1 MNMEKLV
8 NLILPE
14 FAFVE
19 GSEHEK
25 NNILSGRTV
34 ILHIRSASVIEILD
48 RDNTFL
54 TEGTLAYNFSFVNSF
69 GIKEPMVATLH
80 YSATLDKDVD
90 REMIIKEIM
99 KPAAQWYCEYAKWED
114 ENILKSATKLFSVLL
129 ASKRPLITE
138 LADKLRLKYPLLPT
152 ISPCPTMRLEA
163 IRSIIPISCRRY
175 PKSV

>member
-8 NLILPE
+8 NLTLPE

-34 ILHIRSASVIEILD
+34 ILHIRSASVVEILD

-69 GIKEPMVATLH
+69 DIKEPMVATLH
-80 YSATLDKDVD
+80 YSATLDKDAD

-114 ENILKSATKLFSVLL
+114 ENIRKEGWK
-129 ASKRPLITE
+129 
-138 LADKLRLKYPLLPT
+138 
-152 ISPCPTMRLEA
+152 
-163 IRSIIPISCRRY
+163 
-175 PKSV
+175 

>member
-25 NNILSGRTV
+25 NNILSG
-34 ILHIRSASVIEILD
+34 SVIEILD

-114 ENILKSATKLFSVLL
+114 ENIRKEGWK
-129 ASKRPLITE
+129 
-138 LADKLRLKYPLLPT
+138 
-152 ISPCPTMRLEA
+152 
-163 IRSIIPISCRRY
+163 
-175 PKSV
+175 

>member
-8 NLILPE
+8 NLTLPE

-34 ILHIRSASVIEILD
+34 ILHIRSASVVEILD
-48 RDNTFL
+48 KDNTFL

-80 YSATLDKDVD
+80 YSATLDKDAD

-114 ENILKSATKLFSVLL
+114 ENIARKEGWK
-129 ASKRPLITE
+129 
-138 LADKLRLKYPLLPT
+138 
-152 ISPCPTMRLEA
+152 
-163 IRSIIPISCRRY
+163 
-175 PKSV
+175 